1 MAGEMNGLTVF
12 CVLPSAYCF
21 SLLSVGEQAYQHQAH
36 DKQEWYSSTPNM
48 FLISCCSK
56 AASTCCLFL
65 MAVLLWLERYQA
77 FLLLS
82 LVGVSV
88 KRRSRKD
95 IITWRIN
102 PDDERNHHGN
112 CQSRCSWEL
121 MQTGGCDCYSKSEP
135 QSSSWHANSL

>member
-1 MAGEMNGLTVF
+1 MADEINGLTF
-12 CVLPSAYCF
+12 LYASL
-21 SLLSVGEQAYQHQAH
+21 SLLFLSAVYRWVGLSASGSWQAGMIFKYSECVSNFLLFKGCFHLLSRSGGGCALTWMVYQ
-36 DKQEWYSSTPNM
+36 T
-48 FLISCCSK
+48 
-56 AASTCCLFL
+56 
-65 MAVLLWLERYQA
+65 

-82 LVGVSV
+82 LLGVSV
-88 KRRSRKD
+88 KRGSRKG

-112 CQSRCSWEL
+112 CQSCCSWEL